1 MPNDD
6 RRLVYSTD
14 GSIPL
19 PRVQSER
26 KAKARPKKPGIP
38 DDGVIR
44 VGLER
49 LRGSHL
55 TLVYGLEARES
66 DAVGKELRR
75 RCSTGGT
82 TKNGIVQLQGDHR
95 ERVLAYFNERG
106 RHAKRAGG

>member
-14 GSIPL
+14 GSLPL
-19 PRVQSER
+19 PRFETER
-26 KAKARPKKPGIP
+26 SSRPRAKTAGIP
-38 DDGVIR
+38 DDGAVR

-55 TLVYGLEARES
+55 TLVYGLAANELA
-66 DAVGKELRR
+66 AIGKELRR

-82 TKNGIVQLQGDHR
+82 AKNGVVQLQGDHR
-95 ERVLAYFNERG
+95 ETVLAYFTEHG
-106 RHAKRAGG
+106 RRAKRAGG